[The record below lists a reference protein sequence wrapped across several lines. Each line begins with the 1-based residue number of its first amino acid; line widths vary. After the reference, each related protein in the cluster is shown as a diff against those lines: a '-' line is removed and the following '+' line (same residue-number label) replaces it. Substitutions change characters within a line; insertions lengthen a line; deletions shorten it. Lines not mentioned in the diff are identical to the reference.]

1 MNFIFGRSGV
11 AIHGPGPGGVIRFG
25 PFGPGQFGPRGP
37 LGLFIGLVVFLIVIA
52 AVALLVT
59 LVVRK
64 SRFAHHLATGT
75 GPHTH
80 TSSTSDALRI
90 LDERFARGEIDAAD
104 YRERRDLLQGSPSP
118 THPG

>member
-1 MNFIFGRSGV
+1 MNFFGRSGV

-37 LGLFIGLVVFLIVIA
+37 LGAFVALVVFLIVIA
-52 AVALLVT
+52 AAAFLVT
-59 LVVRK
+59 LIVRR
-64 SRFAHHLATGT
+64 SGVAHRFATGS

-80 TSSTSDALRI
+80 AAPATDALRI

-104 YRERRDLLQGSPSP
+104 YRERRDLLQGTP
-118 THPG
+118 